1 MSNAL
6 KLLSGHSSLSIN
18 ANGQAEFCL
27 DNQSTWT
34 SNTLAVLHYY
44 DRQHPRADSIDV
56 PSGSSREFGTA
67 GTLSLSAKSDFKLKP
82 INDTSAEL
90 VLLFETLSIEIT
102 AMITLNDTGFR
113 ISISNVSEQESDLFR
128 ILSLEILPEFGAA
141 RSGEEG
147 YLTLPNWFGTRCYFD
162 KKYPR
167 EVRQTIYSSND
178 QWENNCNAPVFG
190 ITRAQGTLCGIIAK
204 GDEDA
209 QLVCRQHWEEAEANS
224 AHPQLMYRWA
234 QEDEIITGDREVR
247 YSFAPA
253 DCSQGEGYAFVAL
266 QYRDYLRNDRGIQT
280 WAEKAKT
287 RPEALDYSE
296 RFFLKIFMGYKEP
309 HAEGKGKYHCTTS
322 CDEVREIIQGCL
334 DRGMKKLAVMVV
346 GWGQDGHDG
355 QPPKYFPVDERVGG
369 ETKMRELIE
378 WSKENDVMLGVHT
391 CFADIYECSPE
402 FDLDDVIRHRSGE
415 PWAGVIWS
423 GGRAYR
429 PCPTAIHK
437 YVKRDMQELDD
448 IGFHGHH
455 HFDAIG
461 GFKPCYSEKHPL
473 TTRSAF
479 MEAVRENCREA
490 IDTLGSVSTEMP
502 FGQYFDVMDGYFH
515 SHSHVSDF
523 LRACPIAKYFLDDVV
538 PLLGIALHGSHN
550 CGESIFPKYLKN
562 DTGKLAAHLAKMQSL
577 YLTPSY
583 EVCMRPSPEFGIPA
597 YKGKEDIMAQAYQAT
612 SGPEGYVSKY
622 NQVDI
627 LGHWDLGD
635 GRVKVR
641 YENNAEVT
649 IDKRDE

>member
-1 MSNAL
+1 MSNTL
-6 KLLSGHSSLSIN
+6 KLLSGRSSLSIN

-27 DNQSTWT
+27 DNQITWT
-34 SNTLAVLHYY
+34 SHTLAVLHYY

-67 GTLSLSAKSDFKLKP
+67 GTLSLSAKSDFKLKS
-82 INDTSAEL
+82 INDTTAEL

-113 ISISNVSEQESDLFR
+113 ISISNVSEQESSLFR
-128 ILSLEILPEFGAA
+128 ILSLEILPEFGSA

-190 ITRAQGTLCGIIAK
+190 ITRAQGTLCGLIAK

-234 QEDEIITGDREVR
+234 QEDEIITGDREVCYR
-247 YSFAPA
+247 FAPA
-253 DCSQGEGYAFVAL
+253 DCPQGEGYAFIAL
-266 QYRDYLRNDRGIQT
+266 QYRDYLRKDRGIQT

-334 DRGMKKLAVMVV
+334 DRGMKKMAVMVV

-391 CFADIYECSPE
+391 CFADIYKCSPE
-402 FDLDDVIRHRSGE
+402 FNIDDAIHHRSGE

-429 PCPTAIHK
+429 PCPAEIHK
-437 YVKRDMQELDD
+437 YVKRDMQELDA
-448 IGFHGHH
+448 IGFNGHH

-473 TTRSAF
+473 TSRSEF
-479 MEAVRENCREA
+479 MEAVRKNCREA

-515 SHSHVSDF
+515 SHSYVKDF
-523 LRACPIAKYFLDDVV
+523 MRGCSIAKYFLDDVV
-538 PLLGIALHGSHN
+538 PLIGIALHGSHN
-550 CGESIFPKYLKN
+550 CGESIFPRYLKN
-562 DTGKLAAHLAKMQSL
+562 DTEKLAPHLVKMQSL

-597 YKGKEDIMAQAYQAT
+597 YKGKEEIMAQAYEYT
-612 SGPEGYVSKY
+612 FGTEGYVSKY
-622 NQVDI
+622 NQIDI
-627 LGHWDLGD
+627 AGHWELASGQ
-635 GRVKVR
+635 VKIR
-641 YENNAEVT
+641 YDNGVEISTDQNL
-649 IDKRDE
+649 